1 MANARQN
8 INRIPMQVDDGIAV
22 PAFVS
27 KTNQQAKQLKHID
40 LRGEDVKKVNWTS
53 LQRLDEMI
61 GDLLSNDKEP
71 SGVLVK
77 YKFRTDID
85 GKKQKTRGK
94 IKVGK
99 TLFK

>member
-8 INRIPMQVDDGIAV
+8 AHRIPMQGDDGIAV

-27 KTNQQAKQLKHID
+27 KSNQQAQLKHID

-77 YKFRTDID
+77 YKFHTDID

>member
-1 MANARQN
+1 MTANARQN
-8 INRIPMQVDDGIAV
+8 INRIPMQGDDGIAV

-27 KTNQQAKQLKHID
+27 KSQQTKQLKHID

-71 SGVLVK
+71 GGVLVK
-77 YKFRTDID
+77 YKFHTDIN

>member
-8 INRIPMQVDDGIAV
+8 LNRVPITDDGIAV

-27 KTNQQAKQLKHID
+27 KTNQQVKPRLKHID

-61 GDLLSNDKEP
+61 GDLLANDKEP

-77 YKFRTDID
+77 YKFHTDID
-85 GKKQKTRGK
+85 GKRQKTRGK